1 MEAAWENVSPE
12 LKPLAGSRSFP
23 SVRYSACAV
32 AYAGQLVVTH
42 GYFYNHAIHH
52 PAWQSDAW
60 TFDTATKNWQK
71 VHEGERAGA
80 PSARYSTS
88 CVVWDDALWMYGG
101 DDGGHKRSMFNYVF
115 GAHFSEMWR
124 MDLRTFQ
131 WRKVNYAAGAVP
143 PKRALHAACVIGSA
157 MYVYGGLELSD
168 TWRFDFPTRKWQLLA
183 APLDAKDPNHPNAI
197 EHPAHPGRR
206 HALKAVAGDNCFYVF
221 GGGRH
226 GQGHK
231 PRAFNDLH
239 RFSLDSNTWSR
250 IKPVDDAIPPPRTHY
265 SLVALSTRTLL
276 LYGGARCTPGCTCYG
291 DVWIFDV
298 GRSKWSVI
306 NATSPPIHR
315 YRQNLVYNEQDRALY
330 LFGGESYQPY
340 MYHNAVDKLTL
351 SGDKLLSMLDP
362 PVPPK
367 APRKKRGWLFGH

>member
-197 EHPAHPGRR
+197 EHPAHPGPPPPPAARR
-206 HALKAVAGDNCFYVF
+206 DHA
-221 GGGRH
+221 
-226 GQGHK
+226 
-231 PRAFNDLH
+231 PRARAD
-239 RFSLDSNTWSR
+239 R
-250 IKPVDDAIPPPRTHY
+250 PPRAAFPTLPELPELTY
-265 SLVALSTRTLL
+265 VYVAHATGRPTARPQGRRGRQLFLRFRRGAGERNALL
-276 LYGGARCTPGCTCYG
+276 RCC
-291 DVWIFDV
+291 
-298 GRSKWSVI
+298 
-306 NATSPPIHR
+306 
-315 YRQNLVYNEQDRALY
+315 
-330 LFGGESYQPY
+330 
-340 MYHNAVDKLTL
+340 
-351 SGDKLLSMLDP
+351 
-362 PVPPK
+362 
-367 APRKKRGWLFGH
+367 